1 MRSIFSAVLFM
12 INQSIWRQSLA
23 TCGDNN
29 RNMRFISAA
38 VRLVEIYSNSKRKC
52 KVQCW
57 ERGRIKDR
65 RTLKFCVAGVREDMF
80 YATRKV
86 RFQPVNEENPG
97 KVPNTIVLSFI

>member
-1 MRSIFSAVLFM
+1 MLSIFGAVLFM

-38 VRLVEIYSNSKRKC
+38 VRFVEIYSNSERKC

-57 ERGRIKDR
+57 ERGK
-65 RTLKFCVAGVREDMF
+65 
-80 YATRKV
+80 
-86 RFQPVNEENPG
+86 
-97 KVPNTIVLSFI
+97 